1 MEPLLETGNIPAR
14 RIVCREFLF
23 PRLATLRVGIELREV
38 LDWLRKKGCEWSPTV
53 ATKVARG
60 LLAALR
66 DFGILEGRAQ
76 KRVADLHP

>member
-1 MEPLLETGNIPAR
+1 
-14 RIVCREFLF
+14 
-23 PRLATLRVGIELREV
+23 
-38 LDWLRKKGCEWSPTV
+38 V

-76 KRVADLHP
+76 KRLASLALPVSACAYLAFCFRNAGAAGRSLVTHPD